1 MIKVVCPHCK
11 ESINIVEEGYLEYN
25 LNEKTIYFKC
35 PKCKKTDRTKLY
47 REDAP
52 YPGMKRV

>member
-11 ESINIVEEGYLEYN
+11 EGIDVIEEGYLEYN

-35 PKCKKTDRTKLY
+35 PRCKKTDRCQIYK
-47 REDAP
+47 DDSP
-52 YPGMKRV
+52 YPSMRKL